1 VVAPVSGPGFGAHT
15 PEVIGSVGA
24 AAQPRHRS
32 RPSGAWWAWL
42 VFILAILYFFVPL
55 VATLEFSLRACAPP
69 NQPCASPDGSAYRN
83 VLADP
88 RFFTTLGFSFVV
100 GLATIATSLLII
112 VPTAYWVRLRL
123 PHLRPIVEFV
133 TLLPFVIPPVVLVF
147 GFLRIYSRP
156 PLLLTGTPLT
166 STVALIAAYTV
177 LSFPYMYRAVD
188 AGLAAMDVRVMTEAA
203 QSLGASWFRILWSV
217 IFPNLRTAALSGAF
231 LTLAIV
237 IGEFTIGVFLAPWG
251 FGPYLSL
258 LGRDKIYEPAAVSL
272 ISFGLTWIAMALI
285 AIVGRGRTGRV
296 QVAGA
301 R

>member
-1 VVAPVSGPGFGAHT
+1 MSGPAIGAGA
-15 PEVIGSVGA
+15 PETIGTIQASARKKG
-24 AAQPRHRS
+24 RR
-32 RPSGAWWAWL
+32 RRGGTWWAWL
-42 VFILAILYFFVPL
+42 AVILGMLYFFVPL
-55 VATLEFSLRACAPP
+55 LATLEFSLRACAPP
-69 NQPCASPDGSAYRN
+69 NQPCSVPDFSAYAN
-83 VLADP
+83 VLQDP
-88 RFFTTLGFSFVV
+88 RFFSALGFSFIV
-100 GLATIATSLLII
+100 GIATIIVSLAII

-123 PHLRPIVEFV
+123 PQLRPIVEFV

-147 GFLRIYSRP
+147 GLIRVYSRP
-156 PLLLTGTPLT
+156 PLILTGTPLS
-166 STVALIAAYTV
+166 STGVLIAAYTV

-188 AGLAAMDVRVMTEAA
+188 AGLAAMDVRSLTEAA
-203 QSLGASWFRILWSV
+203 QSLGANWFRVLWSV

-251 FGPYLSL
+251 FGPFLSL

-272 ISFGLTWIAMALI
+272 IAFGLTWLAMALI
-285 AIVGRGRTGRV
+285 AIVGRSRGPAV